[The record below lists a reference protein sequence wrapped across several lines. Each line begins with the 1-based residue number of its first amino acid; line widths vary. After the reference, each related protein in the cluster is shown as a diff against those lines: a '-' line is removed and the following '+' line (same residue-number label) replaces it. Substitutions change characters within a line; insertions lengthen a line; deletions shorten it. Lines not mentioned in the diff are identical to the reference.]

1 MARMEDLPDYERDFL
16 MNMELPSFAAR
27 PWVTGPPLKE
37 RRVAAVTTAGLHRR
51 DDRPFS
57 VGVPDYRIIAN
68 DVKADD
74 LVMSHISVN
83 FDRSGFQ
90 QDLNIAFPIDR
101 LRELDDNG
109 EIGSLGTYH
118 YAFMGAAPPDAIE
131 PNARRLAGSVSQNR
145 EDAPRSHTVR

>member
-1 MARMEDLPDYERDFL
+1 MARIEALPDYEREFL
-16 MNMELPSFAAR
+16 LAMEMPSFETR

-37 RRVAAVTTAGLHRR
+37 RRMALVTTAGLHRR

-57 VGVPDYRIIAN
+57 VGVPEYRLIPG
-68 DVKADD
+68 DVEADE

-83 FDRSGFQ
+83 FDRSGYQ

-101 LRELDDNG
+101 MRELEADG

-118 YAFMGAAPPDAIE
+118 YSFMGAAAPEAIE
-131 PNARRLAGSVSQNR
+131 PNARRLAGILKGDGVDSVLL
-145 EDAPRSHTVR
+145 TGV

>member
-16 MNMELPSFAAR
+16 LKMEMPSFAAR
-27 PWVTGPPLKE
+27 PWVTGPSLKE
-37 RRVAAVTTAGLHRR
+37 RRIAAVTTAGLHRR

-57 VGVPDYRIIAN
+57 VGVPDYRVIPN
-68 DVKADD
+68 DVKADE

-101 LRELDDNG
+101 LRELAENG

-118 YAFMGAAPPDAIE
+118 YSFMGAAPPNAIE
-131 PNARRLAGSVSQNR
+131 PNARRLAGILKADGVDSVLL
-145 EDAPRSHTVR
+145 TGV

>member
-16 MNMELPSFAAR
+16 LNMEVPSFAAR
-27 PWVTGPPLKE
+27 PWVTGTSLEE
-37 RRVAAVTTAGLHRR
+37 RRIAAVTTAGLHRR

-57 VGVPDYRIIAN
+57 VGVPDYRVIPN
-68 DVKADD
+68 DVKADE

-101 LRELDDNG
+101 LRELAENG

-118 YAFMGAAPPDAIE
+118 YSFMGAAPPNDIE
-131 PNARRLAGSVSQNR
+131 PNARRLAGILKADGVDSVLL
-145 EDAPRSHTVR
+145 TGV